1 MPGKIKRCRN
11 CQRKQYVKKAICIC
25 GYIPYEDTLDSE
37 SLKEFRLD
45 QMSKKITTI
54 ALSKRRQFLELSLP
68 IWKRFIVLHKHN
80 ERRKLHI
87 PVHSTHYLGHTA
99 RFLELKK
106 YNQAR
111 AKDRKKTDV
120 ASSTGTYLP
129 TSIRKKVE
137 EAGYLTELAIDLQ
150 KQKNRSNYEDLET
163 MQKQYI
169 KIRAINVNL
178 SGKTTAAINFS
189 GDINR
194 RRKIV
199 KNQAVCTSRKKALL
213 NINDANNIEEI
224 VNLLKKENDLL
235 IKARM
240 SRKNPDWLK
249 RQKMTREQLIK
260 ERAMRKADEKNAA
273 ERHRL
278 QMELAMSESEKKK
291 AMHERASYL
300 LSTFLRNWQLEV
312 LLKSW
317 RQWNAKEPK
326 DTSKEAM
333 RVENVE
339 VAKHH
344 QKMGLA
350 RRLRQLVKGISSSS
364 KSTST

>member
-1 MPGKIKRCRN
+1 
-11 CQRKQYVKKAICIC
+11 
-25 GYIPYEDTLDSE
+25 
-37 SLKEFRLD
+37 
-45 QMSKKITTI
+45 
-54 ALSKRRQFLELSLP
+54 
-68 IWKRFIVLHKHN
+68 
-80 ERRKLHI
+80 
-87 PVHSTHYLGHTA
+87 
-99 RFLELKK
+99 
-106 YNQAR
+106 
-111 AKDRKKTDV
+111 
-120 ASSTGTYLP
+120 
-129 TSIRKKVE
+129 
-137 EAGYLTELAIDLQ
+137 
-150 KQKNRSNYEDLET
+150 
-163 MQKQYI
+163 
-169 KIRAINVNL
+169 
-178 SGKTTAAINFS
+178 
-189 GDINR
+189 
-194 RRKIV
+194 V

-249 RQKMTREQLIK
+249 RQKMTREQLLK
-260 ERAMRKADEKNAA
+260 ERAMRKAAEKNAA